1 MNIFFMDVINE
12 NAGILFRD
20 GKINT
25 VVAVLFIIFTGIAL
39 FLFLMERKVSRLE
52 KKVERMHSADSHK
65 QHANS

>member
-1 MNIFFMDVINE
+1 MDVINE